1 VGGQISV
8 ELFVLKPPFAAP
20 TLSSIMKC
28 FRFSTG
34 WYLCLGLLLAG
45 GTLEQVNGQANLVAD
60 AFDPR
65 VQGDVLAVA
74 EQADGKVLI
83 GGNLTRVGGITSRY
97 LVRVNLDGSLDGS
110 FKPVLNGV
118 VHALAVQA
126 DGKIVIGGD
135 FSRVNG
141 TNRNFIARL
150 NPSGSLDGGFAP
162 VVDDSC
168 RTVVIQPDQ
177 KLVIGGVGFLNR
189 LLPSGAG
196 DNAFTRPDVVSRR
209 IYALALQPDG
219 KVLVGGNIEVPRR
232 GLMRLMPDGTLDS
245 VFVSELD
252 APVRVVQVLAD
263 EKVLVGGDFANAS
276 NIPSPFIA
284 RLLSDGSKDPSFQPQ
299 LGSVGIGATEDGGV
313 GAVRTLQ
320 PLADGGILVAGDVAF
335 LGNGGVTREQMGK
348 YSAGGNLVLSFNPNP
363 TGVVNASVL
372 RPDGRVI
379 VGGSFTNIG
388 SRARLGV
395 ARLVEPVITSEVSLS
410 PDPVTVGEQDGFV
423 TISVELDVPLD
434 VPFSVPLIIGGT
446 ARAGQDYIR
455 PTSPLRF
462 EPGETSKDVVIS
474 LIDDDLIESDET
486 VIITLGNPGDPA
498 VGLGVG
504 RSVVITL
511 TSDDIAPEITTQPVG
526 QIVAVGQTVALV
538 ADASG
543 TPSPRLQ
550 WLRNGRSVAGATGG
564 TLTIPSV
571 ALTDAGTY
579 TMRATVGVTSVVT
592 VPAPLTVVDQNPSR
606 VVAATTVSVTL
617 RAPVASREALSYRW
631 HRNGAP
637 LTDALPAVRGAL
649 TASLNLRGLTLA
661 DAAVYYCEVTSP
673 AGTLNTGD
681 VTLVV
686 YDAPPEMQVVASPL
700 VLPKAMVSEDYS
712 FVQPINPDPLKTP
725 TRFMIRGLPR
735 GMTFDQVTG
744 LIRGRPLVAGSYNL
758 LITPSNAKG
767 AGASLAA
774 ELQVIDL
781 PVGTVGSYVALMGK
795 DEVVNGSLGGV
806 LSLKVAKTGVVTGSI
821 RAGAEVRSFRT
832 VLDTF
837 EAGGDP
843 TLVAMVRRA
852 GGRPSFQLELTLRPA
867 TNGVDGSVE
876 VVGFANQAVI
886 LGHACLPANP
896 ALLGRHNVTVE
907 LADVDDEGEEAVPQ
921 GQGFL
926 SFAVNT
932 KGTIRVTG
940 RTADGANVV
949 SATHLGPAGEV
960 QVFALQYRNTGSLHG
975 QMTVAADATHTVNGD
990 LKWEKFAQVNVL
1002 ERNYRAGFGA
1012 LELDALGG
1020 LYEAPTDASQPV
1032 MGLPLEEENA
1042 RLIFAEGGVDLAVVS
1057 PNLVFTLTNRAVGLM
1072 PSLSSGNNPN
1082 RVSINVN
1089 RNTGAF
1095 SGRFVLVNPLPSE
1108 RNLTRSVSFQGV
1120 IAFDGSGLSGGGY
1133 FLLPK
1138 LPATSEE
1145 LPNRTNILSGIV
1157 LLDAP

>member
-1 VGGQISV
+1 
-8 ELFVLKPPFAAP
+8 
-20 TLSSIMKC
+20 MKC
-28 FRFSTG
+28 FRSPTG
-34 WYLCLGLLLAG
+34 WFLCLGLLLAC

-83 GGNLTRVGGITSRY
+83 GGNLTRVGGITRRFIA
-97 LVRVNLDGSLDGS
+97 RVNSDGSLDGS

-126 DGKIVIGGD
+126 DGRILVGGA

-141 TNRNFIARL
+141 IDRDYLARL
-150 NPSGSLDGGFAP
+150 NSDGSLDAGFAP
-162 VVDDSC
+162 TVGGDC
-168 RTVVIQPDQ
+168 RTLLIAPDE
-177 KLVIGGVGFLNR
+177 KIIAGGVGFLRR
-189 LLPSGAG
+189 LQTSGAN
-196 DNAFTRPDVVSRR
+196 DATFNSPNVVSRR
-209 IYALALQPDG
+209 IYTLALQQDG
-219 KVLVGGNIEVPRR
+219 KLLVGGNIEFPRR
-232 GLMRLMPDGTLDS
+232 GLMRLMPDGTLDTS
-245 VFVSELD
+245 FIAELD
-252 APVRVVQVLAD
+252 RAVRVV
-263 EKVLVGGDFANAS
+263 KVLPDGRLMVGGEFLNAN
-276 NIPSPFIA
+276 NLPTPFIA
-284 RLLSDGSKDPSFQPQ
+284 RLQDTGFKDATFDPGLASE
-299 LGSVGIGATEDGGV
+299 GIGATEDGGSGSVRGIEMLSDGGVLVMGDVSFTGLAGLSRPRIAKYADTGRLLDSLNLSATGVINQSLRRVDGRILIAGNFTELGGKPRV
-313 GAVRTLQ
+313 GA
-320 PLADGGILVAGDVAF
+320 
-335 LGNGGVTREQMGK
+335 
-348 YSAGGNLVLSFNPNP
+348 
-363 TGVVNASVL
+363 
-372 RPDGRVI
+372 
-379 VGGSFTNIG
+379 
-388 SRARLGV
+388 
-395 ARLVEPVITSEVSLS
+395 ARLVSPTPVAAINFEETTFAVSEA
-410 PDPVTVGEQDGFV
+410 DGSV
-423 TISVELDVPLD
+423 ILKVELDVPIA
-434 VPFSVPLIIGGT
+434 VPFSVPLTFGGSAT
-446 ARAGQDYIR
+446 AGKDYIR
-455 PTSPLRF
+455 PSSPLRF
-462 EPGETSKDVVIS
+462 EANEMSKDLVIT
-474 LIDDDLIESDET
+474 LLDDDLIEADET
-486 VIITLGNPGDPA
+486 LTVTLGTPNDPA
-498 VGLGVG
+498 VSFGSP
-504 RSVVITL
+504 RTAIITI
-511 TSDDIAPEITTQPVG
+511 TSDDVAPEITTQPVG

-571 ALTDAGTY
+571 ALTDAGNY

-606 VVAATTVSVTL
+606 VVAATTASVTL

-661 DAAVYYCEVTSP
+661 DAAVYHCEVTSP

-700 VLPKAMVSEDYS
+700 VLPTAMVSEDYS

-725 TRFMIRGLPR
+725 TRFVIRGLPR
-735 GMTFDQVTG
+735 GMTFDRVTG
-744 LIRGRPLVAGSYNL
+744 LIRGRPLVAGNYNL
-758 LITPSNAKG
+758 LITPSNSKG

-781 PVGTVGSYVALMGK
+781 PVGTVGSYVALIGK

-837 EAGGDP
+837 AAGGDP
-843 TLVAMVRRA
+843 TLVATVRRT

-867 TNGVDGSVE
+867 TNGVDGTVE
-876 VVGFANQAVI
+876 VAGFANQAAI

-896 ALLGRHNVTVE
+896 ALLGRHNVTIE
-907 LADVDDEGEEAVPQ
+907 LADVDDEGVEAVPQ

-926 SFAVNT
+926 SFAVNP

-940 RTADGANVV
+940 RTADGASVV

-990 LKWEKFAQVNVL
+990 LKWEKFAQANVR
-1002 ERNYRAGFGA
+1002 ERSYRAGFGA
-1012 LELDALGG
+1012 VELDALGG
-1020 LYEAPTDASQPV
+1020 LYEAPTDATQPV
-1032 MGLPLEEENA
+1032 MGLPLLADNA
-1042 RLIFAEGGVDLAVVS
+1042 RLIFAEGGVDTAVVS
-1057 PNLVFTLTNRAVGLM
+1057 PNLTFTLTNRAAGQM
-1072 PSLSSGNNPN
+1072 PSFASGNNPN

-1095 SGRFVLVNPLPSE
+1095 SGRFVLVNALPSG

-1120 IAFDGSGLSGGGY
+1120 IAFDGGGLSGGGY

-1138 LPATSEE
+1138 LPVTPEE
-1145 LPNRTNILSGIV
+1145 LPTRTNILSGIV

>member
-1 VGGQISV
+1 M
-8 ELFVLKPPFAAP
+8 LKPPFAAS

-28 FRFSTG
+28 FRSPTG
-34 WYLCLGLLLAG
+34 WFLCLGLLLACG
-45 GTLEQVNGQANLVAD
+45 MLEQVNGQANLVAD

-83 GGNLTRVGGITSRY
+83 GGDFNRVGTAPKLNLAR
-97 LVRVNLDGSLDGS
+97 LNLDGSLDTS
-110 FKPVLNGV
+110 FTASVDGTVRAIV
-118 VHALAVQA
+118 VQG
-126 DGKIVIGGD
+126 DGKILVGGD
-135 FSRVNG
+135 FTTVNG
-141 TNRNFIARL
+141 APRDRIVRL
-150 NPSGSLDGGFAP
+150 LESGGLDTGFSATLL
-162 VVDDSC
+162 DSC
-168 RTVVIQPDQ
+168 RAIAVQSDEKI
-177 KLVIGGVGFLNR
+177 LVGGVDYLQRLQPNGAIDTGFVTPPLA
-189 LLPSGAG
+189 S
-196 DNAFTRPDVVSRR
+196 TIV
-209 IYALALQPDG
+209 YALAIQSDN
-219 KVLVGGNIEVPRR
+219 KILVGGNFEVPRR
-232 GLMRLMPDGTLDS
+232 GLMRLQANGGLDGGFMSDLDGAVRMVKVLPDGRVIAAGDFNLVNDILTPFIARLTASGLRDPGFSPSTESEGSRATEDGATGAIRTFEVLSDGGLLVAGDVSFASAGVVRPWMAKLNGSGGLVASFDAKLDS
-245 VFVSELD
+245 TVHQTLLRADGRVVAVGEFFSIGGRPRIGVARLVSPTAVAAVTFAEAALTVGEADGSATLTVELD
-252 APVRVVQVLAD
+252 APVA
-263 EKVLVGGDFANAS
+263 
-276 NIPSPFIA
+276 
-284 RLLSDGSKDPSFQPQ
+284 
-299 LGSVGIGATEDGGV
+299 
-313 GAVRTLQ
+313 
-320 PLADGGILVAGDVAF
+320 
-335 LGNGGVTREQMGK
+335 
-348 YSAGGNLVLSFNPNP
+348 
-363 TGVVNASVL
+363 
-372 RPDGRVI
+372 
-379 VGGSFTNIG
+379 
-388 SRARLGV
+388 
-395 ARLVEPVITSEVSLS
+395 
-410 PDPVTVGEQDGFV
+410 
-423 TISVELDVPLD
+423 
-434 VPFSVPLIIGGT
+434 VPFSVPLTFGGRAT
-446 ARAGQDYIR
+446 AGKDYIR
-455 PTSPLRF
+455 PSSPLRF
-462 EPGETSKDVVIS
+462 EANEMSKDLVIT
-474 LIDDDLIESDET
+474 LLDDDLIEADET
-486 VIITLGNPGDPA
+486 LTVTLGTPNDPA
-498 VGLGVG
+498 VSFGSP
-504 RSVVITL
+504 RTAIITI
-511 TSDDIAPEITTQPVG
+511 TSDDVAPEITTQPVG

-571 ALTDAGTY
+571 ALTDAGNY

-606 VVAATTVSVTL
+606 VVAATTASVTL

-661 DAAVYYCEVTSP
+661 DAAVYHCEVTSP

-700 VLPKAMVSEDYS
+700 VLPTAMVSEDYS

-725 TRFMIRGLPR
+725 TRFVIRGLPR
-735 GMTFDQVTG
+735 GMTFDRVTG
-744 LIRGRPLVAGSYNL
+744 LIRGRPLVAGNYNL
-758 LITPSNAKG
+758 LITPSNSKG

-781 PVGTVGSYVALMGK
+781 PVGTVGSYVALIGK

-832 VLDTF
+832 VLNTF
-837 EAGGDP
+837 AAGGDP
-843 TLVAMVRRA
+843 TLAATVRRT

-867 TNGVDGSVE
+867 TNGVDGTVE
-876 VVGFANQAVI
+876 VAGFANQAAI

-896 ALLGRHNVTVE
+896 ALLGRHNVTIE
-907 LADVDDEGEEAVPQ
+907 LADVDDEGVEAVPQ

-926 SFAVNT
+926 SFAVNA

-940 RTADGANVV
+940 RTADGASVV

-990 LKWEKFAQVNVL
+990 LKWEKFAQANVR

-1012 LELDALGG
+1012 VELDALGG
-1020 LYEAPTDASQPV
+1020 LYEAPTDATQPV
-1032 MGLPLEEENA
+1032 MGLPLLADNA
-1042 RLIFAEGGVDLAVVS
+1042 RLIFAEGGVDTAVVS
-1057 PNLVFTLTNRAVGLM
+1057 PNLTFTLTNRAAGQM
-1072 PSLSSGNNPN
+1072 PSFASGNNPN

-1095 SGRFVLVNPLPSE
+1095 SGRFVLVNALPSG

-1120 IAFDGSGLSGGGY
+1120 IAFDGGGLSGGGY

-1138 LPATSEE
+1138 LPVTPEE
-1145 LPNRTNILSGIV
+1145 LPTRTNILSGIV